1 MTDRVES
8 AIFFYM
14 LDTTLD
20 HFLHF
25 LVVEKGLSPNTLEAY
40 SRDLIGYFQF
50 LESKG
55 LSDLSQPQ
63 VETLY
68 EYLGTLRKRKLSGRT
83 QARILSALRSFYRF
97 LYEESLRKDNPT
109 LPLQGPKPKRSLP
122 KTLSELEVETL
133 LHQPKTES
141 PRGLRDAAMLEVLYA
156 TGLRVSELISLTLD
170 QLELEA
176 KLIRTMGKGSKERL
190 VPIGKAA
197 SHSLLEYLQKGRN
210 LLLKDRTSPWVFAN
224 NRGGRLTRQGFWKI
238 LRQYSKKAGITKKV
252 SPHTLRH
259 TFATHLLEGGADL
272 RSIQIMLGH
281 ADISTTQIYTLVT
294 TEHLREAYRRYHPRA

>member
-1 MTDRVES
+1 MMDIPLDR
-8 AIFFYM
+8 
-14 LDTTLD
+14 
-20 HFLHF
+20 FLNF

-40 SRDLIGYFQF
+40 SRDLIQYFRF

-55 LSDLSQPQ
+55 ISDLSLTQS
-63 VETLY
+63 ETLY
-68 EYLGTLRKRKLSGRT
+68 EYLGTLRSRKLSGRT

-97 LYEESLRKDNPT
+97 LQEESLRTDNPT
-109 LPLQGPKPKRSLP
+109 LPLQSPKSKRTLP

-133 LHQPKTES
+133 IRQPNTGT
-141 PRGLRDAAMLEVLYA
+141 PRGLRDAVMLEVLYA
-156 TGLRVSELISLTLD
+156 TGLRVSELIALTLD

-176 KLIRTMGKGSKERL
+176 HLIRTMGKGSKERL
-190 VPIGKAA
+190 VPIGKIA
-197 SHSLLEYLQKGRN
+197 SQCLREYLLKGRPP
-210 LLLKDRTSPWVFAN
+210 LLKNPMAPWVFVN

-238 LRQYSKKAGITKKV
+238 LRQYGQKAGILKKV

-272 RSIQIMLGH
+272 RSIQTMLGH

-294 TEHLREAYRRYHPRA
+294 HEHLREVYRRYHPRA

>member
-1 MTDRVES
+1 MDIPLDR
-8 AIFFYM
+8 
-14 LDTTLD
+14 
-20 HFLHF
+20 FLNF

-40 SRDLIGYFQF
+40 SRDLIQYFRF

-55 LSDLSQPQ
+55 ISDLSLTQS
-63 VETLY
+63 ETLY
-68 EYLGTLRKRKLSGRT
+68 EYLGTLRSRKLSGRT

-97 LYEESLRKDNPT
+97 LQEESLRTDNPT
-109 LPLQGPKPKRSLP
+109 LPLQSPKSKRTLP

-133 LHQPKTES
+133 IRQPNTGT
-141 PRGLRDAAMLEVLYA
+141 PRGLRDAVMLEVLYA
-156 TGLRVSELISLTLD
+156 TGLRVSELIALTLD

-176 KLIRTMGKGSKERL
+176 HLIRTMGKGSKERL
-190 VPIGKAA
+190 VPIGKIA
-197 SHSLLEYLQKGRN
+197 SQCLREYLLKGRPP
-210 LLLKDRTSPWVFAN
+210 LLKNPMAPWVFVN

-238 LRQYSKKAGITKKV
+238 LRQYGQKAGILKKV

-272 RSIQIMLGH
+272 RSIQTMLGH

-294 TEHLREAYRRYHPRA
+294 HEHLREVYRRYHPRA